1 MIDFL
6 KIKIEDSLIINSL
19 LNHPL
24 LYYHSNSEVLLSD
37 KETIVSKLKRQYKGI
52 VFEFTND
59 LLYISFKPHYYFNDN
74 KHNANDFGVYECIN
88 VLKEFCVM
96 FGVHPFNLSVV
107 NIEFGVNILLP
118 INLINVKDFLAHLL
132 YHGKNGFYTDRKFM
146 FCKFSHTMNN
156 SGKANT
162 YKMIKCYA
170 KGIQFPKYADVNT
183 LRFEVKSNRTNY
195 IKSLGIENLSS
206 LLELN
211 IYDTLSEVVLK
222 EFEELL
228 IIDEV
233 SEPQLSEVKYKNFK
247 KKLNPL
253 YWSKLLM
260 RDNRNAFRLSFN
272 SYYKSLNTLDSHL
285 KKDVKGIIS
294 AKLNKLKSV
303 QF

>member
-74 KHNANDFGVYECIN
+74 KHNANDFSVYECIN
-88 VLKEFCVM
+88 VLNEFCVM
-96 FGVHPFNLSVV
+96 FGVHPFNLRVV

-118 INLINVKDFLAHLL
+118 KNLINIKDFLACLL
-132 YHGKNGFYTDRKFM
+132 YHGKNDFYTDRKFM
-146 FCKFSHTMNN
+146 FCKYSHTMN
-156 SGKANT
+156 SKGVANT

-170 KGIQFPKYADVNT
+170 KGIQFPEYTDVNT
-183 LRFEVKSNRTNY
+183 LRFEVKSNRTYY

-211 IYDTLSEVVLK
+211 VYDTLSAVVLK

-233 SEPQLSEVKYKNFK
+233 AKPLLSPRKYKGFQK
-247 KKLNPL
+247 KINPL
-253 YWSKLLM
+253 YWRKILMSK
-260 RDNRNAFRLSFN
+260 NRNAFRLSFN
-272 SYYKSLNTLDSHL
+272 AYYKSLDTLDSHL
-285 KKDVKGIIS
+285 KKDVKSIIL
-294 AKLNKLKSV
+294 AKLNKLKGV